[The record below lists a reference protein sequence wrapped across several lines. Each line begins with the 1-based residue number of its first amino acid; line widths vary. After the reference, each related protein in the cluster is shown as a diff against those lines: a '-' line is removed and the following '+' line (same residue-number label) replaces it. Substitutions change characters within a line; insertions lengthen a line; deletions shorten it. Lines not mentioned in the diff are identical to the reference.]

1 MNNETGTPAGGAESD
16 QAIARVGEKVR
27 DLLSEADLL
36 PNTGDSPATMPSDI
50 GRMVCAFVHIRAP
63 RIRTEFVCLI
73 EALKNFSS
81 R

>member
-1 MNNETGTPAGGAESD
+1 MNNETGTPARGAESD

-36 PNTGDSPATMPSDI
+36 PDSSDSPAPMPSDI
-50 GRMVCAFVHIRAP
+50 GRLVCAFVHIRDP

>member
-1 MNNETGTPAGGAESD
+1 MSKETGAPAGVAESD
-16 QAIARVGEKVR
+16 QAIARVGER
-27 DLLSEADLL
+27 IQDLLSEAQLL
-36 PNTGDSPATMPSDI
+36 PDIGDSPAALPSDL
-50 GRMVCAFVHIRAP
+50 GRMICAFVHIRDP